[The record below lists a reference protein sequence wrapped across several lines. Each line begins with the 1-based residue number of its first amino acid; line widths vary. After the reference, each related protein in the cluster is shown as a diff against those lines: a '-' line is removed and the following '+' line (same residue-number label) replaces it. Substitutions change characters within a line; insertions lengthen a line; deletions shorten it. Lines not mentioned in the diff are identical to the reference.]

1 MVHSF
6 RCLLELIDGSG
17 ANQIDST
24 NRKMMKTCPFRQK
37 FYEHEIENCNGK
49 KAVVS
54 FRYKDYPGS
63 VGLISWEIFFFSRF
77 LLRNKTVSWVP
88 KSRHLLN
95 FIANVSTVLFHF
107 PFPFHSNSYSMV
119 FPSFSAFGDF
129 PLIVLKTKG
138 LCDCRVWK
146 GF

>member
-24 NRKMMKTCPFRQK
+24 NRKMMKICPFRQK
-37 FYEHEIENCNGK
+37 FMNTKLKIATEK

-63 VGLISWEIFFFSRF
+63 VGLIS
-77 LLRNKTVSWVP
+77 
-88 KSRHLLN
+88 
-95 FIANVSTVLFHF
+95 
-107 PFPFHSNSYSMV
+107 
-119 FPSFSAFGDF
+119 
-129 PLIVLKTKG
+129 
-138 LCDCRVWK
+138 
-146 GF
+146 